1 MNLANILTTSRIVLT
16 PCCMLFI
23 LWDIPYNRIIALAI
37 FVVAFLTDVFDG
49 YIARTNKTVSNFG
62 KLFDPLADKILM
74 IAVLISL
81 AYKITALWCWSAVGI
96 IWMREIFIALMRR
109 WRVPK
114 GVATEAN
121 LYGKTKTFLQALAV
135 CTLILNI
142 FIAPY
147 LLWVAALF
155 SVFSGII
162 YIKSWS
168 AQSNKTSA

>member
-1 MNLANILTTSRIVLT
+1 MGLANILTTLRIVLT

-23 LWDIPYNRIIALAI
+23 LWDTSYSRLIALAI

-49 YIARTNKTVSNFG
+49 HVARVTKKVTNFG

-74 IAVLISL
+74 IAVLVSL
-81 AYKITALWCWSAVGI
+81 AYKTQALWCWVAVGI
-96 IWMREIFIALMRR
+96 IWMREVFIALMRR
-109 WRVPK
+109 WRAPQ

-121 LYGKTKTFLQALAV
+121 LYGKTKTLLQALAV
-135 CTLILNI
+135 CTLILNF

-147 LLWVAALF
+147 LLWVAAVFSLF
-155 SVFSGII
+155 SGVI

-168 AQSNKTSA
+168 TPKP

>member
-1 MNLANILTTSRIVLT
+1 MNLANILTTSRIILT
-16 PCCMLFI
+16 PCCILFI
-23 LWDIPYNRIIALAI
+23 MWDTQYSRLIALAI

-49 YIARTNKTVSNFG
+49 YTARVTKTVTNFG

-74 IAVLISL
+74 IAVLVSL
-81 AYKITALWCWSAVGI
+81 AYKTQALWCWVAVGI

-109 WRVPK
+109 WGAPQ

-121 LYGKTKTFLQALAV
+121 LYGKTKTLLQALAV

-147 LLWVAALF
+147 LLWVAAVFSLF
-155 SVFSGII
+155 SGVI

-168 AQSNKTSA
+168 TPKP

>member
-1 MNLANILTTSRIVLT
+1 MSLANILTTLRIALT

-23 LWDIPYNRIIALAI
+23 LWDIPYNRLIALAI
-37 FVVAFLTDVFDG
+37 FVIAFLTDVFDG
-49 YIARTNKTVSNFG
+49 YIARATNKVTNFG

-81 AYKITALWCWSAVGI
+81 AYKIQAWWCWAAVGI

-109 WRVPK
+109 WRAPQ

-135 CTLILNI
+135 CTLILDI
-142 FIAPY
+142 FVAPY
-147 LLWVAALF
+147 LLWTAALF
-155 SVFSGII
+155 SLFSAII

-168 AQSNKTSA
+168 AQKL